1 MTRKVL
7 NSQLQDVHQISQ
19 SIAVDTLQ
27 QSESVRQVREV
38 LDALQASASLFL
50 GREVTMKFIAII
62 MMGLCLPVFASP
74 NANNQLNT
82 RQMERRL
89 QQQMSSDREWL
100 KQQENISE
108 QLRNKP
114 QPEMENWLK
123 QQTQN
128 NPLNAQDRSFIHKLA
143 QQQQQ
148 AQQGKPTTG
157 AIYFV
162 SFSIP
167 EEGLQRML
175 NETRRYG
182 IPATLR
188 GLVNNDMKQ
197 TVDAV
202 SQLVQNGATEGVQI
216 DPTLYSQYGINSVPA
231 LVVRCEQ
238 GFDVIRGN
246 LRLDLALQKVVK
258 QGTCAGEAQQILQ
271 QEGAHG

>member
-1 MTRKVL
+1 
-7 NSQLQDVHQISQ
+7 
-19 SIAVDTLQ
+19 
-27 QSESVRQVREV
+27 
-38 LDALQASASLFL
+38 
-50 GREVTMKFIAII
+50 MKLIAII

-74 NANNQLNT
+74 NADSQLNT
-82 RQMERRL
+82 RQINTRL
-89 QQQMSSDREWL
+89 QQQITTDREWL

-123 QQTQN
+123 QQMQN
-128 NPLNAQDRSFIHKLA
+128 NSLNNEDRSFIHKLA

-148 AQQGKPTTG
+148 QAYQNKPNTG

-175 NETRRYG
+175 AETRRYG
-182 IPATLR
+182 IPTTLR

-216 DPTLYSQYGINSVPA
+216 DPTLYSQYGISSVPA
-231 LVVRCEQ
+231 LVVRCEK

-246 LRLDLALQKVVK
+246 LKLEQALQKMVS
-258 QGTCAGEAQQILQ
+258 QGDCSDVAQQLLDR
-271 QEGAHG
+271 GGRHG

>member
-1 MTRKVL
+1 
-7 NSQLQDVHQISQ
+7 
-19 SIAVDTLQ
+19 
-27 QSESVRQVREV
+27 
-38 LDALQASASLFL
+38 
-50 GREVTMKFIAII
+50 MKLIGIV

-74 NANNQLNT
+74 NADSQLNT
-82 RQMERRL
+82 RQINTRL
-89 QQQMSSDREWL
+89 QQQITTDREWL

-123 QQTQN
+123 QQMQN
-128 NPLNAQDRSFIHKLA
+128 NSLNNQDRNFIHKLA

-148 AQQGKPTTG
+148 ADQSKPETS

-167 EEGLQRML
+167 EEGLQRMFA
-175 NETRRYG
+175 ETRRYA

-202 SQLVQNGATEGVQI
+202 SQLVQNGATEGIQI
-216 DPTLYSQYGINSVPA
+216 DPTLYSQYGITSVPA
-231 LVVRCEQ
+231 LVVRCEN

-246 LRLDLALQKVVK
+246 LRLEQALQKMVS
-258 QGTCAGEAQQILQ
+258 QGDCSDVAQQLLDRGGQ
-271 QEGAHG
+271 HG

>member
-1 MTRKVL
+1 
-7 NSQLQDVHQISQ
+7 
-19 SIAVDTLQ
+19 
-27 QSESVRQVREV
+27 
-38 LDALQASASLFL
+38 
-50 GREVTMKFIAII
+50 MKLIGIV
-62 MMGLCLPVFASP
+62 MMGLCLPVLASP
-74 NANNQLNT
+74 NADSPLNT
-82 RQMERRL
+82 RQIDTRL
-89 QQQMSSDREWL
+89 QKQITTDREWL

-108 QLRNKP
+108 QLRKKP

-123 QQTQN
+123 QQRQN
-128 NPLNAQDRSFIHKLA
+128 NSLNAPDRSFTHKLA

-148 AQQGKPTTG
+148 QAGQNKPDTG

-167 EEGLQRML
+167 EAGLQRML
-175 NETRRYG
+175 AETRRYG

-216 DPTLYSQYGINSVPA
+216 DPTLYSQYGITSVPA
-231 LVVRCEQ
+231 LVVRCDK

-246 LRLDLALQKVVK
+246 LKLEQALQKMVSDGDCGDV
-258 QGTCAGEAQQILQ
+258 AQQLLDRGGQ
-271 QEGAHG
+271 HG

>member
-1 MTRKVL
+1 
-7 NSQLQDVHQISQ
+7 
-19 SIAVDTLQ
+19 
-27 QSESVRQVREV
+27 
-38 LDALQASASLFL
+38 
-50 GREVTMKFIAII
+50 MKLIGIVMI
-62 MMGLCLPVFASP
+62 GLCLPAFASP
-74 NANNQLNT
+74 NASNQLNT
-82 RQMERRL
+82 HQMETRL

-100 KQQENISE
+100 KQQETISE

-123 QQTQN
+123 QQMKN
-128 NPLNAQDRSFIHKLA
+128 NPMNRQDQDFIDKLV

-148 AQQGKPTTG
+148 AQQGKPNTG

-175 NETRRYG
+175 HETQRYG

-197 TVDAV
+197 TVGAV
-202 SQLVQNGATEGVQI
+202 TGLVKNGVTDGIQI

-231 LVVRCEQ
+231 LVVRCEK

-246 LRLDLALQKVVK
+246 LKIEQALEKIVK
-258 QGTCAGEAQQILQ
+258 QGDCADIAQQLLDRGGQ
-271 QEGAHG
+271 HG

>member
-1 MTRKVL
+1 
-7 NSQLQDVHQISQ
+7 
-19 SIAVDTLQ
+19 
-27 QSESVRQVREV
+27 
-38 LDALQASASLFL
+38 
-50 GREVTMKFIAII
+50 MKLIVII
-62 MMGLCLPVFASP
+62 MMGLCLPVLASP
-74 NANNQLNT
+74 NADSQLNT
-82 RQMERRL
+82 RQINTRL
-89 QQQMSSDREWL
+89 QQQITTDREWL

-108 QLRNKP
+108 QLRKKP

-123 QQTQN
+123 QQRQN
-128 NPLNAQDRSFIHKLA
+128 NSLNAQDRSFIHKLA

-148 AQQGKPTTG
+148 QAGQNKPDTG

-167 EEGLQRML
+167 EAGLQRML
-175 NETRRYG
+175 AETRRYG

-216 DPTLYSQYGINSVPA
+216 DPTLYSQYGITSVPA
-231 LVVRCEQ
+231 LVVRCDK

-246 LRLDLALQKVVK
+246 LKLEQALQKMVSDGDCGDV
-258 QGTCAGEAQQILQ
+258 AQQLLDRGGQ
-271 QEGAHG
+271 HG

>member
-1 MTRKVL
+1 
-7 NSQLQDVHQISQ
+7 
-19 SIAVDTLQ
+19 
-27 QSESVRQVREV
+27 
-38 LDALQASASLFL
+38 
-50 GREVTMKFIAII
+50 MKII
-62 MMGLCLPVFASP
+62 GIVMMGLCLPALASP
-74 NANNQLNT
+74 NADSQLNT
-82 RQMERRL
+82 RQINTRL
-89 QQQMSSDREWL
+89 QQQITTDREWL

-123 QQTQN
+123 QQRQN
-128 NPLNAQDRSFIHKLA
+128 NQLNNQDRSFIHKLA

-148 AQQGKPTTG
+148 QAGQNKPNTG

-167 EEGLQRML
+167 EAGLQRML
-175 NETRRYG
+175 AETRRYG
-182 IPATLR
+182 IPTTLR

-216 DPTLYSQYGINSVPA
+216 DPTLYSQYGITSVPA
-231 LVVRCEQ
+231 LVVRCEE

-246 LRLDLALQKVVK
+246 LKLEQALQKMVSQGECSDVV
-258 QGTCAGEAQQILQ
+258 QQLLDRGGQ
-271 QEGAHG
+271 HG

>member
-1 MTRKVL
+1 
-7 NSQLQDVHQISQ
+7 
-19 SIAVDTLQ
+19 
-27 QSESVRQVREV
+27 
-38 LDALQASASLFL
+38 
-50 GREVTMKFIAII
+50 MKLIAIV
-62 MMGLCLPVFASP
+62 MMWLCLPVLASP
-74 NANNQLNT
+74 NADSQLNT
-82 RQMERRL
+82 RQINTRL
-89 QQQMSSDREWL
+89 QQQITTDREWL

-114 QPEMENWLK
+114 HPEMENWLK
-123 QQTQN
+123 QQMQN
-128 NPLNAQDRSFIHKLA
+128 NQLNNQDRSFIHKLA

-148 AQQGKPTTG
+148 QAGQNKPDTG

-167 EEGLQRML
+167 EAGLQRML
-175 NETRRYG
+175 AETRRYG

-216 DPTLYSQYGINSVPA
+216 DPTLYSQYGITSVPA
-231 LVVRCEQ
+231 LVVRCDK

-246 LRLDLALQKVVK
+246 LKLEQALQKMVSDGDCGDV
-258 QGTCAGEAQQILQ
+258 AQQLLDRGGQ
-271 QEGAHG
+271 HG